1 MGIIN
6 NIYFGHI
13 RMAEMQRGTFVVTKM
28 VAIITLG
35 KSNRYNL
42 LQAVGINLVCINRW
56 MDNKSLAYI

>member
-42 LQAVGINLVCINRW
+42 LQAVGINLVCINR
-56 MDNKSLAYI
+56 